1 MKTNGKQLRF
11 AAILAFG
18 CLLAAPGTHAA
29 AHTWSGAVNGL
40 FSNGGNWVGGVAP
53 NPAVTNS
60 LTFPAGATRFT
71 ITNDIAS
78 LKISAINLS
87 GSGYVI
93 RGANAITL
101 TPNLGNILASGT
113 TNTVECALTFAS
125 LGLVSVG
132 ENDSLTLS
140 GSLSGTNGFSKVSN
154 GDLFIKGAAS
164 NPLTGTFTVF
174 AGEVYFQKT
183 GGAANYSGNSID
195 LGATDVANL
204 VRLHLGANNQ
214 IPDGATINFNPSGVL
229 AMNGF
234 TDIVGAVTMH
244 GGIINGLTAG
254 SLLRIDGD
262 LTLTPRVVGTNEFGQ
277 LTYESPTVWGAVE
290 FNGASRNI
298 HVTTNAA
305 RIEAHIVETGSA
317 TVLNK
322 TGLGTLTL
330 MVSNSFTGQLNVQ
343 QGTLVA
349 EDFHSLGT
357 ASSNSV
363 VSSGASLKIPA
374 AGTLSEPLVLGGA
387 GDQGTGALILDAGG
401 NTTCS
406 GLITLTSQA
415 RVFVPPGQ
423 QLQFSGV
430 VAGAGGIEKMGLGE
444 LALSGVSANTFS
456 GASFVNAGTMQLSKP
471 ANTRT
476 IGSVTVTNGASL
488 VFNNNELMDNAG
500 VLSLYTGASVNLTNR
515 NETIGGLNMGRSAV
529 LNTGTGLLTMLG
541 DFYSGAPYSVSGISA
556 TIKGNL
562 SLGGA
567 TRTVTGSDRLDL
579 DCAVSDG
586 AGVGGFLVDDA
597 SLYLL
602 RSNSFSGP
610 VIVKGRCGVGD
621 SFALGAAGGGVVLT
635 NVPFS
640 TSQFVLLAPYLS
652 ITNESLTNYSSSSFY
667 HSGSFFS
674 GSSWNGPIVLAT
686 TNRLIFDALNAD
698 QYISLYI
705 NGPISGPGSVMKAR
719 GDLVFT
725 QPNTYTGITEVSA
738 GFLTIRHPQSL
749 GGIGQ
754 GTYMGEGAGLS
765 LELPNGSVVSEPLFA
780 SDEFLPYTTNFI
792 LSMVGSVTN
801 TWAGPIAMPMPWLG
815 MQAWVADS
823 GSLRLDNVISG
834 LGDISKVG
842 EGTLI
847 LGGASPNTFT
857 GNTTVTNGTLVLS
870 KPNGVRAVGN
880 VTVNGYAVVEWAS
893 NEQMADQATLTLK
906 SPGFGGVFT
915 TNAFLGNHSETVS
928 NLALHRSYLHVGT
941 GAFTLLGDV
950 DVSNPSSSLWND
962 CGITGAGG
970 AVILSPGTHRVW
982 TPLPSFYPSTF
993 HGHSPIHEAGGS
1005 AGLLIKAST
1014 MLAASNSFT
1023 GPIIVEAAALDAHH
1037 PYALGSAAQ
1046 GVLVTNQGSLY
1057 LRMTNNTAMPGEAI
1071 VLAAQAPGEFF
1082 ASELHA
1088 GNNTTNSWGGSL
1100 TLMGSNRVDVGF
1112 GSKFTHTGTVH
1123 GPGSMRCTG
1132 GGELVLAGTQPNT
1145 FNGLSMDDA
1154 SRVRLA
1160 KPPGVNAL
1168 TGDVL
1173 MDGDGIENQLILD
1186 ASNQFP
1192 PQTAI
1197 TVGYFD
1203 TFATFNLNGHA
1214 ATIRQLSGVGAVV
1227 GNGILTINN
1236 PPAGYDTEFAGPVT
1250 STIVKQ
1256 GPGRARFTEYVTGDL
1271 FVEGGL
1277 LTIYDE
1283 GVANQTVISPGAAL
1297 YSELSAFNFGAL
1309 SGGGTF
1315 FVWGASILGAASGG
1329 STFTGSIIGTNGNAS
1344 LVKVGAGALTLT
1356 GPVSGLNNVAVT
1368 VGTLL
1373 VNTVMTNS
1381 VGVGNITPGFSQT
1394 LGGTGTV
1401 GNVTV
1406 TGLGAHISPG
1416 ATTNVPSYG
1425 KLTVGNLTLSPG
1437 SHYRC
1442 DIGGTNVGVNLDQIN
1457 ATGTVTLGGGF
1468 TDFNVTGTGVT
1479 SNRYVIVK
1487 AANPVSGTF
1496 LNNPEGYTYAF
1507 GAGRTMTLTYLPNGG
1522 RDITLIEQ
1530 PNPVPNI
1537 GGIERGKNG
1546 NVIITGTGLSGALYD
1561 VQSNTNLNTTNWIV
1575 IGTVTGDINGGISF
1589 TDTNAPG
1596 FPMRFY
1602 RFQLQ

>member
-1 MKTNGKQLRF
+1 MTTFIRRLVAALF
-11 AAILAFG
+11 ATALLPGLAHHAR
-18 CLLAAPGTHAA
+18 AAS
-29 AHTWSGAVNGL
+29 HTWSGAVNGN
-40 FSNGGNWVGGVAP
+40 FSNAGNWVGGVAP
-53 NPAVTNS
+53 NPAVTNT

-71 ITNDIAS
+71 ITNNIAS
-78 LKISAINLS
+78 LKISAINLT

-93 RGANAITL
+93 RGANVITL
-101 TPNLGNILASGT
+101 TPNLLNILASGT
-113 TNTVECALTFAS
+113 TNTVECPLTFAS
-125 LGLVSVG
+125 FGSASVG
-132 ENDSLTLS
+132 DNDSLTLS
-140 GSLSGTNGFSKVSN
+140 GMLTGSDGFTKAGN
-154 GDLFIKGAAS
+154 GDLFIAGAAS
-164 NPLTGTFTVF
+164 NPLTGNLNIL
-174 AGEVYFQKT
+174 AGELYFKKT
-183 GGAANYSGNSID
+183 GGAANYAGNAID
-195 LGATDVANL
+195 LGGSDVGNL
-204 VRLHLGANNQ
+204 VRLHLGDNNQ
-214 IPDGATINFNPSGVL
+214 IPDGATLSLDPSGVL

-244 GGIINGLTAG
+244 GGIINGTTAG

-262 LTLTPRVVGTNEFGQ
+262 LTLTPRLVGTNEFGQ
-277 LTYESPTVWGAVE
+277 PIFESPTLWGAIE

-298 HVTTNAA
+298 NVTTNTA
-305 RIEAHIVETGSA
+305 RIEANVVETGSA

-322 TGLGTLTL
+322 TGPGTLSL
-330 MVSNSFTGQLNVQ
+330 MASNSFTGQLNVQ

-357 ASSNSV
+357 ASSNTV

-374 AGTLSEPLVLGGA
+374 AGTLAEPLVLAGA

-401 NTTCS
+401 NTTCT
-406 GLITLTSQA
+406 GLITLTSLA
-415 RVFVPPGQ
+415 RVFVPPAQ
-423 QLQFSGV
+423 QLQFLTV
-430 VAGAGGIEKMGLGE
+430 VGGAGGIEKIGLGE
-444 LALSGVSANTFS
+444 LALTGASANTFS

-476 IGSVTVTNGASL
+476 IASVTVTNGASL

-500 VLSLYTGASVNLTNR
+500 VLSIYGNASVNLTNR
-515 NETIGGLNMGRSAV
+515 SETISGLNMGRPAV

-541 DFYSGAPYSVSGISA
+541 NFYAGAPYSASGISA
-556 TIKGNL
+556 TIRGNL

-567 TRTVTGSDRLDL
+567 TRTVSGSDRLDL

-586 AGVGGFLVDDA
+586 TSVGGFWVNDA

-610 VIVKGRCGVGD
+610 VIVKGSCGV
-621 SFALGAAGGGVVLT
+621 SNEFALGAAGGGLVLT
-635 NVPFS
+635 NGPFG
-640 TSQFVLLAPYLS
+640 TSHFITLPAYLS
-652 ITNESLTNYSSSSFY
+652 ITNESLTNYSASYFT
-667 HSGSFFS
+667 HLGGLF
-674 GSSWNGPIVLAT
+674 GGTAWNGPIVLAT
-686 TNRLIFDALNAD
+686 TNRLIFDAPD
-698 QYISLYI
+698 PYHSLLI
-705 NGPISGPGSVMKAR
+705 NGQISGMGGLLKAR
-719 GDLVFT
+719 GDLVFS
-725 QPNTYTGITEVSA
+725 QPNTYTGITEVTA

-749 GGIGQ
+749 GGSGQ

-792 LSMVGSVTN
+792 LAAGGGGVTN
-801 TWAGPIAMPMPWLG
+801 TWTGPIAMPASWLG

-834 LGDISKVG
+834 LGDISKAG
-842 EGTLI
+842 YGTLI
-847 LGGASPNTFT
+847 LGGTSPNIFT
-857 GNTTVTNGTLVLS
+857 GTTTVTNGTLVLN
-870 KPNGVRAVGN
+870 KPNGVRAVSN
-880 VTVNGYAVVEWAS
+880 LTVNGYAVVEWAGD
-893 NEQMADQATLTLK
+893 EQMADQATLTLK
-906 SPGFGGVFT
+906 SPGVGGVFT
-915 TNAFLGNHSETVS
+915 TNALLGSHNETVS

-1005 AGLLIKAST
+1005 AGLLIKVST
-1014 MLAASNSFT
+1014 VLAASNSFT

-1088 GNNTTNSWGGSL
+1088 GENTTNSWGGPL
-1100 TLMGSNRVDVGF
+1100 TLLGSNRVDVGF
-1112 GSKFTHTGTVH
+1112 GSKFTLTGTVH
-1123 GPGSMRCTG
+1123 GPGSMRRTG
-1132 GGELVLAGTQPNT
+1132 GGELVLAGSQPNT

-1203 TFATFNLNGHA
+1203 AFATFNLNGHA

-1227 GNGILTINN
+1227 GNGILTINT

-1256 GPGRARFTEYVTGDL
+1256 GPGKARFTEYVTGDL
-1271 FVEGGL
+1271 FVQGGL

-1283 GVANQTVISPGAAL
+1283 GIASQTVISPGAAL
-1297 YSELSAFNFGAL
+1297 YAELSVFNFGAL
-1309 SGGGTF
+1309 SGAGTF
-1315 FVWGASILGAASGG
+1315 FVWGQGILGAASGG

-1344 LVKVGAGALTLT
+1344 LVKAGAGALTLT

-1368 VGTLL
+1368 DGTLL
-1373 VNTVMTNS
+1373 VNTVMTNP
-1381 VGVGNITPGFSQT
+1381 VGVGSIAPGFSQT

-1406 TGLGAHISPG
+1406 TGLGARISPG

-1425 KLTVGNLTLSPG
+1425 KLTVNNLTLTPG
-1437 SHYRC
+1437 GHYRC
-1442 DIGGTNVGVNLDQIN
+1442 DIGGTNAGVNLDQIN

-1468 TDFNVTGTGVT
+1468 TDFAAFGTGAT

-1496 LNNPEGYTYAF
+1496 LNDPEGDTYAF

-1546 NVIITGTGLSGALYD
+1546 NMTITGTGLSGALYD
-1561 VQSNTNLNTTNWIV
+1561 IQSNTNLNTTNWIV
-1575 IGTVTGDINGGISF
+1575 IGTVTGDINGAISF
-1589 TDTNAPG
+1589 TDTNAPAY
-1596 FPMRFY
+1596 PQRFF
-1602 RFQLQ
+1602 RFRLQ